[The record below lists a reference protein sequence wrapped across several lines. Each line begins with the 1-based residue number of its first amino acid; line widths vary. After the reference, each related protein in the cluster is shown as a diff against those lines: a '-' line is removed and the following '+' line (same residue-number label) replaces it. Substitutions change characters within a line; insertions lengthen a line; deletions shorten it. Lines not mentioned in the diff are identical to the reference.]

1 MCASHHH
8 IFVYL
13 SINLAFDGNVS
24 IPTFGMT
31 IDKKMMLRLNQR
43 KYAYKH
49 ESNDKVEI

>member
-13 SINLAFDGNVS
+13 SINLDFDGNLS

-31 IDKKMMLRLNQR
+31 IDKKMMLRLNQ
-43 KYAYKH
+43 YEYEH
-49 ESNDKVEI
+49 ESNDQVEI